1 MYSDYEGVLISYG
14 KLIQSTTMLDL
25 GHVSWLIKASLRGIP
40 LHLSLNSVCLLCLRC
55 FAYPL
60 ECNLGNFCHCSIRC
74 SEQLPGFLVGHTLV
88 PVSMKYVM
96 HISRYKPIEL
106 HNCRYLVNATST
118 RILISA
124 GAKATYT
131 EYLWS
136 LVNKL
141 NYTCG
146 PM

>member
-1 MYSDYEGVLISYG
+1 M
-14 KLIQSTTMLDL
+14 
-25 GHVSWLIKASLRGIP
+25 
-40 LHLSLNSVCLLCLRC
+40 CLLCLHC

-60 ECNLGNFCHCSIRC
+60 ERNLGNFCHCSIRC

-118 RILISA
+118 RFLISA
-124 GAKATYT
+124 GAIATYAK
-131 EYLWS
+131 YL
-136 LVNKL
+136 
-141 NYTCG
+141 
-146 PM
+146 